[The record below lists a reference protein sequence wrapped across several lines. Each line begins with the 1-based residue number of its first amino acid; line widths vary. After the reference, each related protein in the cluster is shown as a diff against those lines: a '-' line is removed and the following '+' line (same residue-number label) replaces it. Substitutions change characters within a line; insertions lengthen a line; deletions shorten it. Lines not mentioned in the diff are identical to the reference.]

1 MENATKALLIA
12 AAVLVAILLISL
24 GIGVFTSA
32 SEQMGDM
39 DLSGYQIQ
47 EHNNKFTPYVGD
59 SVSASD
65 VNALLTTLFNHN
77 LTQEDS
83 STRVKISASG
93 NGIDST
99 LASVETTN
107 APTQSYKRVST
118 GYRYKVEATYK
129 SGIIK
134 EIKITTLA
142 E

>member
-47 EHNNKFTPYVGD
+47 EHNNKFTSYVGD
-59 SVSASD
+59 SVSAAD

-77 LTQEDS
+77 LTQADN
-83 STRVKISASG
+83 STRVKITVT
-93 NGIDST
+93 IDT
-99 LASVETTN
+99 VTYGDDATK
-107 APTQSYKRVST
+107 APGQAYKKVPT
-118 GYRYKVEATYK
+118 GFRYKVEVPENGYEA
-129 SGIIK
+129 GLIK
-134 EIKITTLA
+134 EIKITKI
-142 E
+142 